1 MAEGLGVAIGRVAA
15 GVVVGPHS
23 MERPERATWPAG
35 LGAER
40 QGPAPWPLVNHVKE
54 VKPRVSGGRG
64 GSGGSAAAAGG
75 DRRLGAG
82 VGRPGGNGSPEG
94 VVVTVLVGVLAVG
107 APGDGTG
114 GGVAVAGGA
123 GGALGE
129 TGGDCPE
136 GNGVDGGA
144 GGVFETDAAASR
156 VVNEVDAGAWQIGVF
171 DDQKVELL

>member
-1 MAEGLGVAIGRVAA
+1 
-15 GVVVGPHS
+15 

-35 LGAER
+35 LRAER
-40 QGPAPWPLVNHVKE
+40 QGPAPRPLVNHVEE
-54 VKPRVSGGRG
+54 VKPGVSGGRG
-64 GSGGSAAAAGG
+64 GSGGSAAAAGR

-114 GGVAVAGGA
+114 GGVAVPGSAGR
-123 GGALGE
+123 ALGE
-129 TGGDCPE
+129 TGGDRPE

-144 GGVFETDAAASR
+144 RRVFEADTAAGR
-156 VVNEVDAGAWQIGVF
+156 IVDEVDAGAWQIGVF
-171 DDQKVELL
+171 EDEKESL